1 MASIQFNWKNL
12 LKLLGPLLFIFL
24 LARVV
29 DPKQAAG
36 YLKGIRLDMIFI
48 SFLFFPIIMYL
59 KTLRWQIICQHIG
72 LSIPMGKLYQIN
84 YISWF
89 MGNLPPGGI
98 ALLSKIVYLKEDG
111 KPIGATVVSI
121 FLEKMIDTAGLMIFG
136 IYALIYFPKELV
148 EEEKLGIIFGITGI
162 AILIALAFKEKLG
175 DAYKKWFSKK
185 LLMKVKFNSNGL
197 EEALNLFWSGFQ
209 IKLLSIIIGLSICIY
224 LLMSLALYVLAIA
237 LHIKLSF
244 GFTVA
249 CLALIGIANI
259 LPLTVNGLGTRDA
272 ILLFAFPLAGLSK
285 EAAIALGFTAFL
297 WSVAFKF
304 SGVIFWLKN
313 PLPTKA
319 IRSLKKK
326 LFKEN

>member
-1 MASIQFNWKNL
+1 
-12 LKLLGPLLFIFL
+12 
-24 LARVV
+24 
-29 DPKQAAG
+29 
-36 YLKGIRLDMIFI
+36 
-48 SFLFFPIIMYL
+48 
-59 KTLRWQIICQHIG
+59 
-72 LSIPMGKLYQIN
+72 MGKLYQIN

-98 ALLSKIVYLKEDG
+98 ALLSKIIYLKEDG
-111 KPIGATVVSI
+111 KPIGTTFISI
-121 FLEKMIDTAGLMIFG
+121 FLEKMLDTAGLMILG

-148 EEEKLGIIFGITGI
+148 AEEKLWVVFGIIGI
-162 AILIALAFKEKLG
+162 AIFIILAFKEKFK
-175 DAYKKWFSKK
+175 DAYKKWFNKK
-185 LLMKVKFNSNGL
+185 LLMKIKFDADGL
-197 EEALNLFWSGFQ
+197 EEALKLFWSGFQ
-209 IKLLSIIIGLSICIY
+209 IKLFSIIIALSICIY

-237 LHIKLSF
+237 LGIKLSF

-259 LPLTVNGLGTRDA
+259 LPITVNGLGTRDA
-272 ILLFAFPLAGLSK
+272 ILLFALPLAGFSK

-297 WSVAFKF
+297 WSAAFKF

-319 IRSLKKK
+319 ILSLKKK